1 MRRFSREVTAASL
14 ALTLAI
20 PAALGQSAQK
30 TKSAPETKSPPALGV
45 VEDLRITLPDV
56 RAQRGSSL
64 LVGADGRIV
73 SLPQW
78 GGDMVIFDSTGKP
91 LPYKQPIG
99 GPTDPEIRYV
109 ATAGWLGKTIWIYDP
124 QSGQIALVDPQLK
137 VTKSLEIPAW
147 IRPSW
152 ADRRKYPVFGRMNP
166 LALYPDGSWLVAPSN
181 PKSLVDTPD
190 YDKTMTYLVRIAE
203 SGTIQ
208 RTIAR
213 IPWLPNAARG
223 DRLERGPKQGAPR
236 NFAFWNPSADGSRIL
251 IGVPSTTAG
260 DSAHLVTVI
269 NEKGDTIY
277 SRPMFFA
284 DPVAAARVGRDG
296 SVWLQLRGRTGD
308 RTWLM
313 LDPSGQQRGTITFEN
328 NTYIHDGD
336 ASRIWTT
343 ERVGNTQLLV
353 RFRIT
358 SAPPPRTAAPSKSSG
373 RPRPP
378 ASASPSST
386 PSR

>member
-1 MRRFSREVTAASL
+1 MLRFSRQVARAGC

-20 PAALGQSAQK
+20 PARGQAAPKNKSTPD
-30 TKSAPETKSPPALGV
+30 TKASPTLGV
-45 VEDLRITLPDV
+45 VEDLRITLPEA

-73 SLPQW
+73 AMPQW
-78 GGDMVIFDSTGKP
+78 GGDMVVFDSVGKQ
-91 LPYKQPIG
+91 LPYKQAIG

-109 ATAGWLGKTIWIYDP
+109 STAGRVGKMIWIHDP
-124 QSGQIALVDPQLK
+124 QSSQIALVDPQLK
-137 VTKSLEIPAW
+137 VTKSLEIPDW
-147 IRPSW
+147 VRPSW
-152 ADRRKYPVFGRMNP
+152 ADRRKYPVFGRIFP
-166 LALYPDGSWLVAPSN
+166 LALYPDGSWLVTASS

-190 YDKTMTYLVRIAE
+190 YDKTMTYMVRIAE

-213 IPWLPNAARG
+213 IPWVPNEARG
-223 DRLERGPKQGAPR
+223 GRAENGPRQGAPR

-251 IGVPSTTAG
+251 IGVPSTKPG
-260 DSAHLVTVI
+260 DSNHVVTVI

-277 SRPMFFA
+277 SRSMFFA
-284 DPVAAARVGRDG
+284 DPVAAARMGRDG
-296 SVWLQLRGRTGD
+296 SVFLQLRGRTGD
-308 RTWLM
+308 RTWLV
-313 LDPSGQQRGTITFEN
+313 LDPSGQPRGTITFEN

-336 ASRIWTT
+336 VSRIWTT
-343 ERVGNTQLLV
+343 EKVGNSQLLV

-358 SAPPPRTAAPSKSSG
+358 NAPPPRTAAPSKSSG

-378 ASASPSST
+378 A
-386 PSR
+386 

>member
-1 MRRFSREVTAASL
+1 MHRAFRELLGASL
-14 ALTLAI
+14 GLTLAI
-20 PAALGQSAQK
+20 PVARGQSAPK
-30 TKSAPETKSPPALGV
+30 TKPAPDAKTPPVLGV
-45 VEDLRITLPDV
+45 VEELRITLPDA

-64 LVGADGRIV
+64 LVAADGRMV
-73 SLPQW
+73 SVPQW
-78 GGDMVIFDSTGKP
+78 GGDMVAFDSTGKQ

-99 GPTDPEIRYV
+99 GPTDPEIRY
-109 ATAGWLGKTIWIYDP
+109 AYAYGWVGKTMWVYDP
-124 QSGQIALVDPQLK
+124 QSSQIALVDPQLK
-137 VTKSLEIPAW
+137 VTKSLEIPSW

-152 ADRRKYPVFGRMNP
+152 ADRRKYPVFGRMN
-166 LALYPDGSWLVAPSN
+166 AMAVYPDGSWLVAPSN

-208 RTIAR
+208 RTVAR
-213 IPWLPNAARG
+213 VAWLPYLPRG
-223 DRLERGPKQGAPR
+223 GRPESGAKQGLSR
-236 NFAFWNPSADGSRIL
+236 NFGFWNASADGSRIL
-251 IGVPSTTAG
+251 LAAPSSAAG
-260 DSAHLVTVI
+260 DSNHVLTLI
-269 NEKGDTIY
+269 NEKGDTLY
-277 SRPMFFA
+277 SRPMFFQ
-284 DPVAAARVGRDG
+284 DPVFAARVGRDG
-296 SVWLQLRGRTGD
+296 SAWLQLRGRTGD

-328 NTYIHDGD
+328 NTNIHDGD

-343 ERVGNTQLLV
+343 EKVGNTQLLV

-358 SAPPPRTAAPSKSSG
+358 NAPPPRTAAPSKSSG

>member
-1 MRRFSREVTAASL
+1 MRRSFRELLSASF

-20 PAALGQSAQK
+20 PVARGQSAPK
-30 TKSAPETKSPPALGV
+30 NKSAPATQTPPALGV
-45 VEDLRITLPDV
+45 VEDLRITLPDA

-73 SLPQW
+73 ALPQW
-78 GGDMVIFDSTGKP
+78 GGDMVMFDSTGKQ
-91 LPYKQPIG
+91 LPYKQTIG

-109 ATAGWLGKTIWIYDP
+109 STAGWLGKTMWVYDP
-124 QSGQIALVDPQLK
+124 PSSQIALVDPQLK
-137 VTKSLEIPAW
+137 VTKSLEIPTW

-152 ADRRKYPVFGRMNP
+152 ADRRKYPIFGRMNP
-166 LALYPDGSWLVAPSN
+166 LALYPDGSWLVTVSN
-181 PKSLVDTPD
+181 PKSLVDTPE
-190 YDKTMTYLVRIAE
+190 YDKSMMYAVRINE
-203 SGTIQ
+203 SGSIQ

-213 IPWLPNAARG
+213 VPITPERPRADAPG
-223 DRLERGPKQGAPR
+223 ERGKRPLPR
-236 NFAFWNPSADGSRIL
+236 NFAFSIASSDGSRIL
-251 IGVPSTTAG
+251 FVVPSMAPG
-260 DSAHLVTVI
+260 DSNHVVTAI

-277 SRPMFFA
+277 SRTMFFA
-284 DPVAAARVGRDG
+284 DPVAATRIGRDG
-296 SVWLQLRGRTGD
+296 SAWLQLRSRTGD

-328 NTYIHDGD
+328 NTFIHDGD

-343 ERVGNTQLLV
+343 EKVGNAQLLV

-358 SAPPPRTAAPSKSSG
+358 NAPPPRTSAPSKSSG

-378 ASASPSST
+378 A
-386 PSR
+386 

>member
-1 MRRFSREVTAASL
+1 MQASL

-20 PAALGQSAQK
+20 PAARGQSAPK
-30 TKSAPETKSPPALGV
+30 TKSLPGKSPLALAV
-45 VEDLRITLPDV
+45 VEDLRVTLPDA

-78 GGDMVIFDSTGKP
+78 GGDMVVFDSTGKQ

-99 GPTDPEIRYV
+99 GPTDPEIRN
-109 ATAGWLGKTIWIYDP
+109 ANSFGWLGKSFWVYDP
-124 QSGQIALVDPQLK
+124 QSSQIALVDPQLK
-137 VTKSLEIPAW
+137 VTKSLEIPDW

-152 ADRRKYPVFGRMNP
+152 ADRRKYPVFGRMYP
-166 LALYPDGSWLVAPSN
+166 LALYPDGSWLVTASN

-190 YDKTMTYLVRIAE
+190 YDKTMTYMVRITE
-203 SGTIQ
+203 GGTIQ

-213 IPWLPNAARG
+213 IPWSPSAPRG
-223 DRLERGPKQGAPR
+223 GRPESGSKQAGPR

-251 IGVPSTTAG
+251 IGVPSTTPG
-260 DSAHLVTVI
+260 DSNHVLTVI

-277 SRPMFFA
+277 SRSMFFA
-284 DPVAAARVGRDG
+284 DPVAAARMGRDG
-296 SVWLQLRGRTGD
+296 SAWLQLRGRTGD

-313 LDPSGQQRGTITFEN
+313 LDPSGQPRGTITFEN
-328 NTYIHDGD
+328 NTFIHDGD

-343 ERVGNTQLLV
+343 EKVGNSQLLG

-358 SAPPPRTAAPSKSSG
+358 NAPPPRTAAPSKSSG

-378 ASASPSST
+378 A
-386 PSR
+386 